1 MKSKLLSKTA
11 KVQFDLLR
19 GSLIT
24 LRRRCGKKNC
34 HCRQDQPHET
44 PALSYSQ
51 NGKTRILTLPSDLV
65 PSVKAAVERYH
76 QARAALEKQ
85 GNTGLQQLQSLL
97 NSRP

>member
-1 MKSKLLSKTA
+1 MKSKSLSKTTD
-11 KVQFDLLR
+11 VQIDVIR

-34 HCRQDQPHET
+34 HCCQDQPHET

-51 NGKTRILTLPSDLV
+51 NGKTRILTLPLDLV
-65 PSVKAAVERYH
+65 PSVKAAVERYQ

-97 NSRP
+97 SSRP